1 MRKAFIWG
9 VLAGAAVA
17 PALAQEATLT
27 GNITL
32 TTDYAFR
39 GLSQTDN
46 HPAVQGGF
54 DASVGAFYLGT
65 WASSVDFGFGAS
77 MELDV
82 YGGYKF
88 AVGPVALDVGAIG
101 YLYPSAADDGIS
113 QATGELDY
121 YEGYVKGSVNPANG
135 LTLGAAGYYSPEFTG
150 ETGAAYY
157 LELNGAYAFLPSL
170 SVSGAYG
177 YQNIDNVF
185 GVFGTG
191 GEESYS
197 TYNFG
202 ATYSNWGLGLDLRY
216 VGTSIDATD
225 PIAVIG
231 FTTEQ
236 KADDRVIFS
245 IRKAM

>member
-1 MRKAFIWG
+1 MRKAIIWG
-9 VLAGAAVA
+9 ALAGAAVA

-32 TTDYAFR
+32 TTDYKFR

-46 HPAVQGGF
+46 NPAVQGGL
-54 DASVGAFYLGT
+54 DASVGSFYAGA
-65 WASSVDFGFGAS
+65 WASSVNFGFGAS
-77 MELDV
+77 MELDL
-82 YGGYKF
+82 YAGYKF
-88 AVGPVALDVGAIG
+88 DLGPVALDVGAIG
-101 YLYPSAADDGIS
+101 YLYPGAADDGIS

-135 LTLGAAGYYSPEFTG
+135 LTLGTAGYYSPEFTG

-157 LELNGAYAFLPSL
+157 LELNGAYAFTPSI

-177 YQNIDNVF
+177 YQSIDNVF
-185 GVFGTG
+185 GVFGDG
-191 GEESYS
+191 GEENYS

-202 ATYSNWGLGLDLRY
+202 ATYSGWGLGFDLRY
-216 VGTSIDATD
+216 VGTSIDAD
-225 PIAVIG
+225 DNIAIIG

-236 KADDRVIFS
+236 KADDKVIFS